1 MRNKQILLLTFL
13 SVVLL
18 YRCNSSQQAE
28 SSFNDNQLKAL
39 KDSTD
44 KAWDMMIAHDD
55 QKIKDI
61 QRLIQEVSYVPTSNE
76 MEIKKYDSLS
86 KVITQKRYTQENLD
100 SVSIIRYDNAMDE
113 LIHGVN
119 ALVRNT
125 KGIEKYELAGKLQEE
140 ISSADAQVVQY
151 RLLYDSWSD
160 KYNFN
165 QTQVA
170 PKLNEEQKKM
180 YPKKGT
186 FQF

>member
-1 MRNKQILLLTFL
+1 MRNKQILLLTFFA
-13 SVVLL
+13 VVLL
-18 YRCNSSQQAE
+18 YSCNSNQQSE
-28 SSFNDNQLKAL
+28 STFNDNQLKSL

-44 KAWDMMIAHDD
+44 KAWDMMIAQDD

-76 MEIKKYDSLS
+76 LEVKKYDSLS
-86 KVITQKRYTQENLD
+86 KVITKIRYTQENLD

-113 LIHGVN
+113 LIHGVY
-119 ALVRNT
+119 ALVKNT
-125 KGIEKYELAGKLQEE
+125 KGIEKYELASKLQEE
-140 ISSADAQVVQY
+140 ISSADAQVVHY
-151 RLLYDSWSD
+151 RLMYDAWSD

-170 PKLNEEQKKM
+170 PKLNEDQKKM